1 MVEHVDPEVLAL
13 IALGEPASDADR
25 AHLSTCAACAQEVES
40 LAAVVRVGRSVT
52 PADTLVAPPPAVW
65 DRIRAEL
72 DLPDAGGDVGAAPR
86 VVPAP
91 PPVPT
96 GPRTAGPGTAGP
108 GTVGHPEGAAVAP
121 VIPLR
126 RRATG
131 WIAAA
136 AAGGLVVGGL
146 GGAWLVGRGDTDPA
160 SPAAVVAQ
168 AALEPLPGQAATGEA
183 RVEEAADGERV
194 LVVTLDGDGGDDG
207 YHEVWL
213 IDREVTRLVSL
224 GVLTGAEGRFT
235 VPPGLDLGEFPVVD
249 VSDEPYDGD
258 PAHSGDSIIRGVLDA

>member
-25 AHLSTCAACAQEVES
+25 AHLSTCAACAQEAES

-65 DRIRAEL
+65 DRIRSEL
-72 DLPDAGGDVGAAPR
+72 DLPAAGGDAAG
-86 VVPAP
+86 PAAA
-91 PPVPT
+91 
-96 GPRTAGPGTAGP
+96 RSNTAGPDTAGP
-108 GTVGHPEGAAVAP
+108 DTVRRTEGAAVAP
-121 VIPLR
+121 VVPLR

-146 GGAWLVGRGDTDPA
+146 GGAWLVGRGDADPA

-213 IDREVTRLVSL
+213 IDRGVTRLVSL

-258 PAHSGDSIIRGVLDA
+258 PSHSGDSIIRGVLDA